1 MQHYRNKIAIIG
13 AGQVGSSFAYALM
26 ISGLVHEMVLID
38 KNEKRAQGEAMDL
51 NHGLSFTDPARI
63 YAGDYSECAGADVI
77 VITAGANQDPGQT
90 RLDLVQNNTNIFKSI
105 LNSVTPYLKEDA
117 IILVVTNPVDIL
129 TCFTIRY
136 TGLPPS
142 RVFGSGTVLDSS
154 RFRYLLSQHCEIDPR
169 NVHAYIIGEHGDSE
183 VPLWS
188 STNIAGVPIHDYCP
202 VCLKSCDSKV
212 ELNQIFEN
220 VKNAAYQIIDAKGS
234 TYYAIGLA
242 IVRIVRA
249 ILRDENAVLPVSVLL
264 EDYYGISD
272 VCLSIPSIINR
283 KGFRQVL
290 PLRMSEEEIENL
302 KKSADVIKEMNES
315 TR

>member
-1 MQHYRNKIAIIG
+1 MQHYRNKVAIIG

-38 KNEKRAQGEAMDL
+38 INEKRAQGEAMDL
-51 NHGLSFTDPARI
+51 NHGLSFTDPSRI
-63 YAGDYSECAGADVI
+63 YAGGYSECAGADVI
-77 VITAGANQDPGQT
+77 VITAGANQEPGQT
-90 RLDLVQNNTNIFKSI
+90 RLDLVQKNTRIFRSI
-105 LNSVTPYLKEDA
+105 LDSITPHLKDDA
-117 IILVVTNPVDIL
+117 IILVVTNPVDVL
-129 TCFTIRY
+129 TCFTIKY
-136 TGLPPS
+136 TGLPSS

-202 VCLKSCDSKV
+202 VCLKSCNSEV
-212 ELNQIFEN
+212 ELNRIFEN

-242 IVRIVRA
+242 VVRIVRA

-290 PLRMSEEEIENL
+290 PLRMSDKEIEDL
-302 KKSADVIKEMNES
+302 RRSADVLKEMAES
-315 TR
+315 IE